1 MRWCSLAQLE
11 LVIAIHFLGK
21 FLAVFFT
28 EL

>member
-11 LVIAIHFLGK
+11 LLIVTHFLGK